1 MEVQVELSGGL
12 ELLFSGQKRLRISL
26 PEGASMRQVIFRVK
40 EQLRE
45 RPEHFMTGS
54 SL

>member
-1 MEVQVELSGGL
+1 MEFSGGL
-12 ELLFSGQKRLRISL
+12 ELLFSGQKRLRLSL
-26 PEGASMRQVIFRVK
+26 SEGVNMRQVIFRVK
-40 EQLRE
+40 ELLSE